1 MSEATPSDPLAEAE
15 GEDEL
20 FLLFE
25 TSAKVLARS
34 GDPSG
39 FLDWIA
45 KHGPSLAPGQARLID
60 PRTGPVGNAFR
71 VMGVAIYNA
80 MPLPYAGFQARRLP
94 TPGRNEP
101 CVCGSGRKYKHCCL
115 PLAGLLDLGRYNMLR
130 HVLDTL
136 PKKTF
141 AELPASRVDAFAV
154 CETARQWHEEGD
166 TERAVALLEPW
177 FAGDAPLAA
186 KVEPLFDQLM
196 DCYLALG
203 KERRR
208 ARLLAAALA
217 RGDRILRTAA
227 LQRRTTMLADKG
239 DTDGA
244 WESFLE
250 AQREDPDNPN
260 HGSLEVTLLVSRGE
274 TGRARE
280 RARFWIARMERMR
293 DPELADVI
301 AFLRTV
307 AADPHGAMAGID
319 RQRNPGLDRLAELF
333 SATPAPQLHYAAID
347 RGEAGRVLQ
356 PDQAL
361 GKIEARWREVFEQV
375 KPGLTGTQH
384 DFTGM
389 WNHPRPW
396 LDLLE
401 RNPLAWQSLDVIDDL
416 AMAVEALQ
424 PIGADA
430 TLLEPLLARGVA
442 LLEANLNAA
451 PSGNGTFQWDW
462 MENRPALRMLAHL
475 AYRAFDAMDSGGP
488 CERAIALGERMLAF
502 NPNDNH
508 FAREPLTRAYLKSG
522 RTQAALDL
530 GDRYPDDFCGPTL
543 NRILALVRLGRRGDA
558 LARLSDV
565 AKDHRVAVDV
575 LLADNPKPPKP
586 DGGAGITVGGKEEA
600 WEYRATHRA
609 LWERDG
615 ALDWLRAAWSE
626 VRRAARG

>member
-1 MSEATPSDPLAEAE
+1 MSEATPSDPLADAE
-15 GEDEL
+15 DEDEL

-34 GDPSG
+34 GDPSV

-45 KHGPSLAPGQARLID
+45 KHGPSLAPRQARMID

-80 MPLPYAGFQARRLP
+80 MPLPDADFQARRLP
-94 TPGRNEP
+94 APGRNEP

-115 PLAGLLDLGRYNMLR
+115 PLAGLLDLSQYNMLR

-136 PKKTF
+136 PKNTF
-141 AELPASRVDAFAV
+141 ADLPASRVDAFAV
-154 CETARQWHEEGD
+154 CETARQWQEEGD
-166 TERAVALLEPW
+166 AERAVALLE
-177 FAGDAPLAA
+177 
-186 KVEPLFDQLM
+186 QLM

-203 KERRR
+203 KERKR
-208 ARLLAAALA
+208 ARLLADALA
-217 RGDRILRTAA
+217 RGDRVLRTAA
-227 LQRRTTMLADKG
+227 LQRRATMLADKG
-239 DTDGA
+239 DMDGA

-274 TGRARE
+274 TERARE

-307 AADPHGAMAGID
+307 ATDPHGAMAEID
-319 RQRNPGLDRLAELF
+319 RRRTPGLDRLAALF
-333 SATPAPQLHYAAID
+333 SGTRAAEPHYTAVD
-347 RGEAGRVLQ
+347 LGEAGRVLQ

-389 WNHPRPW
+389 WNDPRPW
-396 LDLLE
+396 LDFLE

-475 AYRAFDAMDSGGP
+475 AYRAFGAMDSGGP

-522 RTQAALDL
+522 RPQAAIALT
-530 GDRYPDDFCGPTL
+530 DRYPDDFCGPTL
-543 NRILALVRLGRRGDA
+543 NRVLALVRLDRRGEA
-558 LARLSDV
+558 LASLRAA
-565 AKDHRVAVDV
+565 AKHHRVAIDM

-600 WEYRATHRA
+600 WDYRAAHRA
-609 LWERDG
+609 LWERGG

-626 VRRAARG
+626 VRRTARG